1 MLIEFGDSVAEFR
14 SDGLMRLWIDRWL
27 CRRGCFFGVEVTRL
41 IGGDDAS
48 CSPLF
53 NLAHFGKEDLL

>member
-1 MLIEFGDSVAEFR
+1 MLFEFGDSVAGFR
-14 SDGLMRLWIDRWL
+14 SDGLMRLWIDRL
-27 CRRGCFFGVEVTRL
+27 CRRGCFFGVGVTRL

-48 CSPLF
+48 CSRLS

>member
-1 MLIEFGDSVAEFR
+1 MLIKSGDSFAGFR

-27 CRRGCFFGVEVTRL
+27 CRRGCFFGVGVTRL

-48 CSPLF
+48 CS
-53 NLAHFGKEDLL
+53 

>member
-1 MLIEFGDSVAEFR
+1 MFLESGYSAPAFR

-48 CSPLF
+48 CSRLF